1 MSDNRVTQGEI
12 DALMDGDMQ
21 VWEPFSNLTVVAMR
35 LTNGF
40 TVVESSGCIDP
51 ENYDRDL
58 GVKYAMERIENR
70 VWQLEGYRKLNEL
83 TEKGEL

>member
-12 DALMDGDMQ
+12 DALMDGD
-21 VWEPFSNLTVVAMR
+21 
-35 LTNGF
+35 
-40 TVVESSGCIDP
+40 
-51 ENYDRDL
+51 L
-58 GVKYAMERIENR
+58 GVKYAMERIGNR

>member
-21 VWEPFSNLTVVAMR
+21 VWEPFPNLTVVALR
-35 LTNGF
+35 LANGF

-51 ENYDRDL
+51 ANYDREL